1 MNHKPRP
8 LEGIRIIEC
17 AVWHAGPGASAILA
31 DMGAEVI
38 KVETLAG
45 DPERLQANLGAVRFD
60 DIGGPDFSFLFEL
73 SNRNKQGICL
83 DMKTPEGREIF
94 EKLVGTA
101 DVFLTN
107 LRQSTKPKLGIDYES
122 IRAIKPDIIHANVS
136 GYGPNGY
143 MSDVGAF
150 DPMGQA
156 ISGMVFLTG
165 SDEPVLLQSVVLD
178 QMTSIAASHAVMSAL
193 FVRERHGYG
202 QEVHVS
208 LYSAALWLTHSNLLA
223 TGILGKNPVARWDR
237 YRNSPLRNCFK
248 CADGKWLMGTNHP
261 EQKFWPLFC
270 KTTEQNDLIND
281 PRYVDVPSRTE
292 RSEELVRHFER
303 VFLTRK
309 RDDWLPVLQ
318 QAGLMFAPVQELTEV
333 ITDPQAEAND
343 YVKAFE
349 HPSLGSITIPG
360 FPIQFSHNSAGTLT
374 AAPKLGE
381 HTAEVLATLGYS
393 QDEIDDLRSQE
404 IIG

>member
-94 EKLVGTA
+94 EKLVSTA

-107 LRQSTKPKLGIDYES
+107 LRQSTKPRLGIDYES
-122 IRAIKPDIIHANVS
+122 IREIKPDIIHANVS

-178 QMTSIAASHAVMSAL
+178 QMTSIAASHAVMTAL

-360 FPIQFSHNSAGTLT
+360 FPIQFSHNSAGTHT

-381 HTAEVLATLGYS
+381 HTTEVLATLGYS